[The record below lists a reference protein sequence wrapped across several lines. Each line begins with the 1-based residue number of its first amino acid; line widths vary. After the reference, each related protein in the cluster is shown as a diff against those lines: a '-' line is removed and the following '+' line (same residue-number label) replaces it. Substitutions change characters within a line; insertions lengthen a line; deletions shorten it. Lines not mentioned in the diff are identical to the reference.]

1 MRGMNVPVR
10 TLFSVSFLFT
20 FFAADLY
27 SYQQHSFLSPHLLIA
42 SQRSAQSPEPGVSHD
57 QANNLV
63 QCRGQIMQR
72 VVAIFHCINDNIESF
87 TGMDEFNLR
96 DHSRYF
102 PLKAQG
108 KLVTKQI
115 LSSETEQMII
125 YKTCRG

>member
-1 MRGMNVPVR
+1 MC
-10 TLFSVSFLFT
+10 SVS
-20 FFAADLY
+20 
-27 SYQQHSFLSPHLLIA
+27 H
-42 SQRSAQSPEPGVSHD
+42 G

-63 QCRGQIMQR
+63 QCKGQMMQR
-72 VVAIFHCINDNIESF
+72 AVAIFQCINDNIESF

-125 YKTCRG
+125 